1 MRELKDIGEALAD
14 KQQRLAQLKEQTALA
29 RVELHAHRLDLAAQ
43 VRISY
48 SLGRQDPIKL
58 LLNLD
63 DIADVNRSLSYQML
77 SQQRRLR
84 QVSETKQSLL
94 KLGELKRRAA
104 ATTAEF
110 SALRSRRQQSLDE
123 LESRKAERAE
133 LVEALKNKL
142 EAGATEL
149 ELLRDNESALVA
161 LLEDLRQELSEMPMP
176 AAQTK
181 PFAELRGIL
190 SWPTAGDTL
199 NRFGTPR
206 PEGNLKWQGV
216 LIGAQAGAPVHSVS
230 HGRVAFANWLR
241 GFGLLLI
248 IDHGDGYMSL
258 YGRNASLFKEV
269 GEWVNT
275 GEQISVVAAADVD
288 GRSALYFEIRR
299 DGIPQNPAKW
309 CKQPSLASG

>member
-1 MRELKDIGEALAD
+1 ISTFHKPAPKRVALPIKQSTSTIIWLAALLVCALQAPVGLAEDAVTSPELEALRSRIEQITQELHQVRSEHDAAATELREHERRTGELLRELKDIGEALAD

-84 QVSETKQSLL
+84 QVSDTKQSLL

-133 LVEALKNKL
+133 LVE
-142 EAGATEL
+142 
-149 ELLRDNESALVA
+149 
-161 LLEDLRQELSEMPMP
+161 
-176 AAQTK
+176 
-181 PFAELRGIL
+181 
-190 SWPTAGDTL
+190 
-199 NRFGTPR
+199 
-206 PEGNLKWQGV
+206 
-216 LIGAQAGAPVHSVS
+216 
-230 HGRVAFANWLR
+230 
-241 GFGLLLI
+241 
-248 IDHGDGYMSL
+248 
-258 YGRNASLFKEV
+258 
-269 GEWVNT
+269 
-275 GEQISVVAAADVD
+275 
-288 GRSALYFEIRR
+288 
-299 DGIPQNPAKW
+299 
-309 CKQPSLASG
+309 